1 VKGKRPIVKLAQW
14 LSVSDKAMKEE
25 LAKRSGCS
33 LNYLYV
39 LAGGHRENPRV
50 RLAMAIVG
58 AANRIRAK
66 IFDALILSS
75 VQGEADLNS
84 AIIPPLLTLEDIA
97 NVRSQDAADD
107 NGQG

>member
-1 VKGKRPIVKLAQW
+1 MKEKRPIVKLAQW

-58 AANRIRAK
+58 AANGVRHGILTENGGHLTK
-66 IFDALILSS
+66 DAYI
-75 VQGEADLNS
+75 V
-84 AIIPPLLTLEDIA
+84 PPLLTIDDIA
-97 NVRSQDAADD
+97 NVPSQDAADD
-107 NGQG
+107 NGGK

>member
-1 VKGKRPIVKLAQW
+1 MKEKRPIVKLAQW

-58 AANRIRAK
+58 AANKIRGNILEEANCRLRDGGYVVPPF
-66 IFDALILSS
+66 IFLD
-75 VQGEADLNS
+75 
-84 AIIPPLLTLEDIA
+84 DIA
-97 NVRSQDAADD
+97 NVPSQDAADD
-107 NGQG
+107 NGGK

>member
-1 VKGKRPIVKLAQW
+1 MKEKRPIVKLAQW

-58 AANRIRAK
+58 AANGIRADVL
-66 IFDALILSS
+66 FDFTKLDTAIL
-75 VQGEADLNS
+75 
-84 AIIPPLLTLEDIA
+84 PPLLTLEDIA
-97 NVRSQDAADD
+97 NIPSQDAADD
-107 NGQG
+107 NGGK

>member
-1 VKGKRPIVKLAQW
+1 MKEKRPIAKLAQW

-58 AANRIRAK
+58 AAESIRAN
-66 IFDALILSS
+66 IMASGGIASGDTFIL
-75 VQGEADLNS
+75 
-84 AIIPPLLTLEDIA
+84 PPRITLADIA
-97 NVRSQDAADD
+97 SVPSQDAADD
-107 NGQG
+107 NGGK